1 MITGQNQE
9 IEMKNKAVPDY
20 GLVSII
26 MPNYNAARFL
36 EKTVKSVLDQT
47 YPHWE
52 LLFVDDCS
60 TDDSLERIRQFRDDR
75 IKVLCNE
82 TNSGAAVSRNYALRE
97 AKGKWVAFL
106 DSDDCWQPEKLMEQ
120 ILFMQKNNCH
130 FSYTNYSRMDEESRP
145 IKGEITG
152 PRRINKRKMFQYDYV
167 GCLTVM
173 YDREFVG
180 LVQAEPSLR
189 CRNDYAL
196 WLKVCKH
203 CDCLLLDRNLAC
215 YRIRQNSLSH
225 SGLGQKM
232 YNQYRLFRVGESM
245 SAVRAG
251 WHTLNNLIFGVLK
264 KLFYV
269 KEA

>member
-1 MITGQNQE
+1 MITKEKQDVTVDV
-9 IEMKNKAVPDY
+9 KPAPDY

-26 MPNYNAARFL
+26 MPNYNAAIYL
-36 EKTVKSVLDQT
+36 EETVNSVLAQT

-60 TDDSLERIRQFRDDR
+60 TDGSMDRIRAFDDKR
-75 IKVLCNE
+75 IRVLCNK
-82 TNSGAAVSRNYALRE
+82 TNSGAAVSRNYALQE

-120 ILFMQKNNCH
+120 LKFMIENDCH
-130 FSYTNYSRMDEESRP
+130 FSYTTYSRMDEESRP
-145 IKGEITG
+145 NKGEITG
-152 PRRINKRKMFQYDYV
+152 PRRISKRKMFQYDYV

-173 YDREFVG
+173 YDREYVG
-180 LVQAEPSLR
+180 LVQANPSLR

-203 CDCLLLDRNLAC
+203 CDCLLLDKNLAT
-215 YRIRQNSLSH
+215 YRIRKNSLSH

-232 YNQYRLFRVGESM
+232 YNQYRLFRCGEGM
-245 SAVRAG
+245 NAVCAG
-251 WHTLNNLIFGVLK
+251 WHTLVNFMFGVLK
-264 KLFYV
+264 KLLYV
-269 KEA
+269 R